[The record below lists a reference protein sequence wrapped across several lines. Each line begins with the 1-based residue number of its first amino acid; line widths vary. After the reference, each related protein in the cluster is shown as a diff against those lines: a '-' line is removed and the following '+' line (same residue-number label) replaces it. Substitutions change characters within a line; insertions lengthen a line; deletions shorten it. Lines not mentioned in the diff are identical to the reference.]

1 MSLISTIRGWF
12 RMFFDGKAKEEFD
25 VKPIPKTQTNSFIE
39 ECQNIYAGVPAWAN
53 GDIKTI
59 NFAKSVCSEIARL
72 TMQGTTI
79 TIDGSG
85 RADELQKRID
95 ENYTEIRR
103 WVEYGCAS
111 GMVICKPNGESID
124 IALPGEFIITE
135 VDGPKIRGC
144 VFLNTQYADERYYH
158 RLEYHHFE
166 DNGKYAISNRTYA
179 SKSENAIG
187 DPVDIDA
194 SPWAGMLE
202 DVESDNIDRMLFGV
216 LKMPNANNIDPS
228 SPYGL
233 PIFADAVQELEDL
246 DVAYSRNSKEIFDSK
261 RTVLLDS
268 DRLIPSGT
276 KLGSASYDDRR
287 EAAGLPDYV
296 KIVEGM
302 GDKDI
307 YHEINPTLNTDAR
320 LVGLNNLLSQI
331 GYKCGFSNGYFVF
344 NQKSGMVTATQ
355 VESEDRRTLQLV
367 KDIRDQLEKC
377 LDDLIY
383 ALDKF
388 LDNDGFPV
396 GKYEVTYDFGD
407 LTYNREEDRARW
419 WGYVISGAV
428 PKWYYFNKFE
438 GLSEED
444 AKKLV
449 EEAEPKEQILPNL
462 EEE

>member
-1 MSLISTIRGWF
+1 
-12 RMFFDGKAKEEFD
+12 MFFEGKAKEEFN

-39 ECQNIYAGVPAWAN
+39 ECQNIYAGNPEWAS
-53 GDIKTI
+53 GDIRTI

-72 TMQGTTI
+72 VMQGTTI
-79 TIDGSG
+79 KIDGSG
-85 RADELQKRID
+85 RAEELQKRID
-95 ENYTEIRR
+95 DNYHDIRR

-111 GMVICKPNGESID
+111 GEIILKPNGDSID
-124 IALPGEFIITE
+124 VAVPGEFVITE
-135 VDGPKIRGC
+135 VDGNKIRGC
-144 VFLNTQYADERYYH
+144 VFLNTVYADERYYH
-158 RLEYHHFE
+158 RLEYHRFE
-166 DNGKYAISNRTYA
+166 DEKYAISNRCYV
-179 SKSENAIG
+179 SKSPDSIG
-187 DPVDIDA
+187 TDVDIDA
-194 SPWAGMLE
+194 TPWAGMME

-268 DRLIPSGT
+268 DRLMPSGT
-276 KLGSASYDDRR
+276 KLGDYDARR
-287 EAAGLPDYV
+287 DAAGLPDYV

-302 GDKDI
+302 GEGDI
-307 YHEINPTLNTDAR
+307 YHEINPTLNTDVR

-355 VESEDRRTLQLV
+355 VESEDRRTLQLI

-383 ALDKF
+383 AMDKF

-444 AKKLV
+444 AKALV
-449 EEAEPKEQILPNL
+449 EEAEPKEQIFPNM

>member
-1 MSLISTIRGWF
+1 MNLIAVIKGWF
-12 RMFFDGKAKEEFD
+12 RMLFDGKAKEEFD
-25 VKPIPKTQTNSFIE
+25 VKPIPKTQTNAFIE
-39 ECQNIYAGVPAWAN
+39 ECQNIYAGNPSWATE
-53 GDIKTI
+53 DVKTI
-59 NFAKSVCSEIARL
+59 NFAKSVCTEVARL
-72 TMQGTTI
+72 VMQGTTI
-79 TIDGSG
+79 EIDGSA
-85 RADELQKRID
+85 RAEELQKRID
-95 ENYTEIRR
+95 DAYTDIRR

-111 GMVICKPNGESID
+111 GMAILKPNGDSID
-124 IALPGEFIITE
+124 VALPNEFIITE
-135 VDGPKIRGC
+135 TDGNKIRGC
-144 VFLNTQYADERYYH
+144 VFLNTQYDDERYYH
-158 RLEYHHFE
+158 RLEYHHFQ
-166 DNGKYAISNRTYA
+166 DDGKYAISNRCYV
-179 SKSENAIG
+179 SKSADSIG
-187 DPVDIDA
+187 NPIDIDA
-194 SPWAGMLE
+194 TPWAGMLE

-216 LKMPNANNIDPS
+216 LKMPNANNIEPS

-268 DRLIPSGT
+268 DRLMPSGT
-276 KLGSASYDDRR
+276 KLGDYDTRKT
-287 EAAGLPDYV
+287 AAGLPDYV

-307 YHEINPTLNTDAR
+307 YHEINPTLNTDTR

-344 NQKSGMVTATQ
+344 NQKSGVVTATQ
-355 VESEDRRTLQLV
+355 VESEDRRTLQLI

-388 LDNDGFPV
+388 LDNDGYPV

-407 LTYNREEDRARW
+407 LTYNREEDRQRW
-419 WGYVISGAV
+419 WGYVVAGAV
-428 PKWYYFNKFE
+428 PKWMYFNKFE
-438 GLSEED
+438 GMSEED
-444 AKKLV
+444 AKKMV
-449 EEAEPKEQILPNL
+449 DEAQPKDQLFAQM